1 MAPHPQAQRI
11 EYLMSP
17 EELARFLGIGRT
29 YAYRLLSEGD
39 IPSVRLGRLRKVRR
53 TDAEKFVE
61 ARWEGARGARRQ

>member
-1 MAPHPQAQRI
+1 MAPYPQAEPT

-17 EELARFLGIGRT
+17 EELARFLGIRRT
-29 YAYRLLSEGD
+29 YAFRQKSVGE

-61 ARWEGARGARRQ
+61 ARSEGGRGARE

>member
-1 MAPHPQAQRI
+1 MDPNPHAEVLT

-29 YAYRLLSEGD
+29 YAYRLLSEGE

-53 TDAEKFVE
+53 TDDS
-61 ARWEGARGARRQ
+61 GH

>member
-1 MAPHPQAQRI
+1 MAPHPQAEKT

-29 YAYRLLSEGD
+29 YAYRLLSEGE

-61 ARWEGARGARRQ
+61 ARSEGGRGARE